1 MILPTRS
8 HDERSDV
15 DPAAG
20 ILSVMMPVYNEE
32 ATVEIILDHVLA
44 RPEVGEVI
52 AVDNGSTDR
61 SGEILESVA
70 ARDERVRVIR
80 LSPNR
85 GKGGAIQRAI
95 AEISR
100 PYAIVQDADLEYD
113 PRDYARLLEPLLDG
127 HADVVYGLRGFAG
140 ATAYGFWFVIG
151 NFLVTNFCNILN
163 NCYIRDIETAFKL
176 LRTDLWKQ
184 LRIGSRG
191 FTFDP
196 EVTTKV
202 VRLGY
207 RIHEVPINYYA
218 RSRAEGKKLQWQ
230 DGVIALAYL
239 LWLRI
244 LPHRALFGTSP
255 MDYHRKRQAEL
266 ATRHPLLSRRG
277 QTQAEAELGPS
288 AEVAPV
294 PADRLA

>member
-1 MILPTRS
+1 VTLLRYDP
-8 HDERSDV
+8 DEHAE
-15 DPAAG
+15 DPRARG

-32 ATVEIILDHVLA
+32 ATLGLILDHVLA

-61 SGEILESVA
+61 SGEILEECA
-70 ARDERVRVIR
+70 ARDLRVRVIR
-80 LSPNR
+80 VSPNR

-95 AEISR
+95 TEISL

-127 HADVVYGLRGFAG
+127 RADAVYGLRGFAG

-151 NFLVTNFCNILN
+151 NALVTNFCNILN

-176 LRTDLWKQ
+176 LRSDLWKR
-184 LRIGSRG
+184 LHIRSRG

-207 RIHEVPINYYA
+207 RIHEVPIDYYA
-218 RSRAEGKKLQWQ
+218 RSRAEGKKLTWQ
-230 DGVIALAYL
+230 DGVIALAFL

-244 LPHRALFGTSP
+244 LPHRALFGRSP
-255 MDYHRKRQAEL
+255 MDYHRQRQADL
-266 ATRHPLLSRRG
+266 ATQHPLLSRRD
-277 QTQAEAELGPS
+277 QTQAE
-288 AEVAPV
+288 
-294 PADRLA
+294 RR

>member
-1 MILPTRS
+1 MSPLA
-8 HDERSDV
+8 HHERTDV
-15 DPAAG
+15 DPSAVG
-20 ILSVMMPVYNEE
+20 ILSVLMPIYNEE
-32 ATVEIILDHVLA
+32 ATLEIVLEHVLA

-61 SGEILESVA
+61 SGEILSGIA
-70 ARDERVRVIR
+70 AGDDRVRVIT

-85 GKGGAIQRAI
+85 GKGGALQRAI
-95 AEISR
+95 QEISR

-127 HADVVYGLRGFAG
+127 RADVVYGLRGFAG

-163 NCYIRDIETAFKL
+163 NCYIRDIETAYKL
-176 LRTDLWKQ
+176 LRSDLWKQ
-184 LRIGSRG
+184 LHIGSRG

-218 RSRAEGKKLQWQ
+218 RSRAEGKKLHWQ
-230 DGVIALAYL
+230 DGAIALAYL

-244 LPHRALFGTSP
+244 LPHRALFGSAP
-255 MDYHRKRQAEL
+255 AMDYHRKRQAEL
-266 ATRHPLLSRRG
+266 ATRHPLIRRRG
-277 QTQAEAELGPS
+277 ETQT
-288 AEVAPV
+288 
-294 PADRLA
+294 